1 MGKVRSQSD
10 VSKKKGHSVDL
21 IAVSNIIST
30 HRFGVC
36 IDNVRMLILSN
47 MTRCKREIRKLF
59 DC

>member
-1 MGKVRSQSD
+1 M
-10 VSKKKGHSVDL
+10 DL

-59 DC
+59 DCEINWNIIIFYIFAH